1 MAFQFR
7 LQRVLKYRETIE
19 DTRKKEFAEISR
31 IYELEAEKLRS
42 LQEEQSE
49 KLQELGEL
57 QRGILNLLVILFYH
71 AYLGRL
77 RTEIDAQAKRVEEV
91 RLEKEQK
98 REALIQA
105 SKDKKVLERLRE
117 RELEAYQK
125 EEDRKL
131 QIFMDEIGTSKAARE
146 KHEER
151 DQESKGSRG
160 QV

>member
-19 DTRKKEFAEISR
+19 DTRKKEFSEISR

-42 LQEEQSE
+42 LREEQGE

-71 AYLGRL
+71 AYLARL
-77 RTEIDAQAKRVEEV
+77 RTEIDAQEKRVEEV

-131 QIFMDEIGTSKAARE
+131 QVFMDEIGTSKAARE
-146 KHEER
+146 KQEER
-151 DQESKGSRG
+151 DQE
-160 QV
+160 